1 MKTAT
6 MFANGIKY
14 NIKTEKAHS
23 MAFELGG
30 RRSWEAENLIN
41 LFSFLRIFQSL
52 LFYDK

>member
-14 NIKTEKAHS
+14 NTKTEKAHS
-23 MAFELGG
+23 MAFEGG
-30 RRSWEAENLIN
+30 GLRSWEAEP
-41 LFSFLRIFQSL
+41 L